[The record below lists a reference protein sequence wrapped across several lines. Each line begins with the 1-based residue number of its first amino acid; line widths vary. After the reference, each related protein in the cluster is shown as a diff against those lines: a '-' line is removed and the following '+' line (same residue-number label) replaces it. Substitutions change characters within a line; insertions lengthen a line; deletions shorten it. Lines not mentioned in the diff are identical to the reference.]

1 MIMLK
6 NFGFVFTGGGAKGA
20 WQLGVWKAFEEKG
33 YRAKA
38 VSGTSVGALNAALYA
53 QGDYAKAEEAWND
66 INSWRLLHP
75 DLFNI
80 VMKGMPASLAKGF
93 LTKCNPS
100 VAAIMEWFGG
110 SSKEDGFCL
119 QDGLRELIDGYL
131 NLNKRNHWL
140 PFFVCA
146 HSIEESCPEY
156 FAINSKDDW
165 SSKEIADILLASAA
179 IPVIYSSVNIRG
191 KEYNDGGGGVLTFLF
206 DDESDEYDNAP
217 RAPLQRLPL
226 DLIITLEL
234 NFKQN
239 NDCIQKTKKGLY
251 TAKIVPSEHLGDFI
265 DGTIKFDNLFVNQ
278 LIDLGYKDGLNWLN
292 RNDVQLKLERVL
304 GNSSILPK
312 ITFD

>member
-1 MIMLK
+1 MK
-6 NFGFVFTGGGAKGA
+6 
-20 WQLGVWKAFEEKG
+20 WLG
-33 YRAKA
+33 
-38 VSGTSVGALNAALYA
+38 
-53 QGDYAKAEEAWND
+53 
-66 INSWRLLHP
+66 I
-75 DLFNI
+75 
-80 VMKGMPASLAKGF
+80 
-93 LTKCNPS
+93 
-100 VAAIMEWFGG
+100 

-119 QDGLRELIDGYL
+119 QDGLQELIEHHL
-131 NLNKRNHWL
+131 NLNRRNLWL
-140 PFFVCA
+140 PIFVCA
-146 HSIEESCPEY
+146 HSIEKSCPEY

-165 SSKEIADILLASAA
+165 SPKEITDILLASAA

-234 NFKQN
+234 DFKQN